1 MTVLY
6 GLTAPFT
13 DAGLHIA
20 SYNNGLHSV
29 QILSWS
35 AGVGDGKTA
44 FRRRQSQE
52 VAEADPRRTE
62 LSRQPRVVASVPG
75 ASARNSHVRRPAH
88 RHSGNTQDRLVQLE
102 RVFIV
107 SDVVIVEK
115 LCYVCRRRRSRNL
128 QLMQCSISSLS
139 LTPYRYNLSFQC
151 YVRLRRPIVACM
163 TVW

>member
-44 FRRRQSQE
+44 VRRRQSQE

-107 SDVVIVEK
+107 SDVVVVEK
-115 LCYVCRRRRSRNL
+115 TVLRVPPPTFTKLAAHAVQHLCTVVVDSISL
-128 QLMQCSISSLS
+128 QLNFPMLCTL
-139 LTPYRYNLSFQC
+139 
-151 YVRLRRPIVACM
+151 A
-163 TVW
+163 